1 MSSLGDVIHTLP
13 ALSDAVSMKDDVRFD
28 WVVEEAFA
36 AIPEQHPSVEE
47 VIPVGLRRWT
57 RKPTGWEGI
66 RDAFRFVRQLRRRD
80 YDLIIDAQGL
90 IKSAVVS
97 GFARGKVAGLNGESA
112 REPMSQRFYH
122 ETVSVARSEHAV
134 TRVRQLFA
142 GTLGYEVPP
151 GNPDY
156 GLGGAQCSL
165 GEATGRIMLLHGT
178 TWESK
183 HWPRACWRDL
193 ARQLTETGY
202 EVVLTSGNARERERA
217 EFIVRDLPEARL
229 LPQMPLA
236 DVMREMSLCD
246 GVVSVDS
253 GLGHL
258 AVAMDIP
265 VIGIYG
271 ASNATLTGMY
281 GGRVIT
287 LATRHLP
294 CAPCLRKECQFLSL
308 PNRTTIFP
316 PCYEQITPQRVASTL
331 IGVLTR

>member
-13 ALSDAVSMKDDVRFD
+13 ALSDAVRMKGDVSFD

-36 AIPEQHPSVEE
+36 AIPRQHPSVEE

-57 RKPTGWEGI
+57 RQPSGWQSF
-66 RDAFRFVRQLRRRD
+66 RDALRFIRQLRRRD

-97 GFARGKVAGLNGESA
+97 GLARGTVAGLDRESA
-112 REPMSQRFYH
+112 REPMSRRFYH
-122 ETVSVARSEHAV
+122 ETVSVARAQHAV

-142 GTLGYEVPP
+142 GTLGYEVPLES
-151 GNPDY
+151 PDY
-156 GLGGAQCSL
+156 GLGGARPSL
-165 GEATGRIMLLHGT
+165 GDATGRIMLLHGT

-193 ARQLTETGY
+193 AHQLTEAGY
-202 EVVLTSGNARERERA
+202 EVVLTSGNAQERERA
-217 EFIVRDLPEARL
+217 EFIVSDLPKARL
-229 LPQMPLA
+229 LPQMPLG
-236 DVMREMSLCD
+236 DVMSELSLCD

-258 AVAMDIP
+258 AVAMDKP

-271 ASNATLTGMY
+271 ATNATLTGMY

-294 CAPCLRKECQFLSL
+294 CAPCLRKECQFLPL
-308 PNRTTIFP
+308 PNRGSIFP
-316 PCYEQITPQRVASTL
+316 PCYEQITPERVASTL